1 MLLKK
6 KVLALAVWRKVSD
19 LGINLW
25 DWSR

>member
-6 KVLALAVWRKVSD
+6 KVLALVVWREVSD